1 MKRPSCFA
9 SARRISALA
18 GSTLALLGLALPAVA
33 QAPQDQVPFK
43 ATVGPYVGD
52 VFVVPVSPPILSA
65 RTTAKGE
72 ATLLG
77 PVTYLDLH
85 TVQLGVDGGPLSF
98 KDGIGVMT
106 AANGD
111 ALFISRNGLSRA
123 TATGVAVEFGYIVTG
138 GRGRFAGAT
147 GSGVG
152 RAVGDRSKNEITVVF
167 EGTISAPKAQ

>member
-18 GSTLALLGLALPAVA
+18 GSTLALLALALTAVA
-33 QAPQDQVPFK
+33 QAPTDQVPFK

-52 VFVVPVSPPILSA
+52 VFVVPVSPPIASG
-65 RTTAKGE
+65 RTNAKGE

-85 TVQLGVDGGPLSF
+85 TIQLGVDGGPLFF

-111 ALFISRNGLSRA
+111 ALFITRSGLSRA
-123 TATGVAVEFGYIVTG
+123 TPTGVTGEFGYIVTG

-152 RAVGDRSKNEITVVF
+152 HQVFDRSKNEATVVF

>member
-1 MKRPSCFA
+1 MKRPSWFA

-18 GSTLALLGLALPAVA
+18 GSTLALLALALAAVA
-33 QAPQDQVPFK
+33 QAPTDQVPFT

-52 VFVVPVSPPILSA
+52 VFVVPVSPPIASA
-65 RTTAKGE
+65 RTNAKGE

-85 TVQLGVDGGPLSF
+85 TIRLGVDGGPLSF
-98 KDGIGVMT
+98 DGIGVMT

-111 ALFISRNGLSRA
+111 ALFITRSGLSRA
-123 TATGVAVEFGYIVTG
+123 TATGVTGEFGYIVTG
-138 GRGRFAGAT
+138 GRGRFTGAT

-152 RAVGDRSKNEITVVF
+152 RSVLDRSKNEATVVF